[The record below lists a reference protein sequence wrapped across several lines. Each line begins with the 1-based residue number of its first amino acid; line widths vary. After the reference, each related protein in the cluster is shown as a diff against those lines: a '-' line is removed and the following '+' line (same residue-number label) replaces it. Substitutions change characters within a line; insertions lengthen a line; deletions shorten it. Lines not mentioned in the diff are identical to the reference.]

1 MIISFK
7 ARVLIGFGLILSLM
21 AGLSSFCI
29 KDYAKLTNVLHNID
43 SQYLPDALLA
53 AQMGHDVVQ
62 VQQFL
67 TDVSATHNPAGYEDA
82 EEAAQSFKKGLDA
95 LRAQA
100 KNDTAMLEEL
110 NKIDAAFTVYYA
122 TGKRMAEAY
131 IKQGIDAGNVIM
143 EDFDQTSLAI
153 NERTNKL
160 RDQKKA
166 TATQNVHDLSVAAET
181 SAKLM
186 HDATIAG
193 MALGLAIAFYLV
205 YYLGKQL
212 GIDPYYAKGIAQEVA
227 KGKLGRTIA
236 INPKDKSSL
245 LYHLKVMQES
255 VNSFIA
261 AQREMAQQHAQGFSA
276 QIDAAKF
283 PGSYGKMA
291 QETNDLVNA
300 HIAEKARIV
309 EVIAAYA
316 RGDFSIDM
324 DRLPGDKAKITASVD
339 EVKHTLLTVSNE
351 IKLLAEAGKQGDF
364 SKRADA
370 SHFEFMFREIL
381 TDINA
386 LLDTCD
392 TGFGDVSRVTQALA
406 KGDLTQTITR
416 DYPGTF
422 GDVKASIVVMQT
434 ALQAFIA
441 SQAEMAKQHA
451 AGWTTFKMQD
461 RNFPGTYG
469 TMANDINELVNA
481 HIAEKSRIIEVI
493 AEYSK
498 GNFAED
504 MDRLPGDKA
513 NITRAV
519 DNVKATLLAVSS
531 EIKQLV
537 EAGAQGNFSQRSN
550 ADNFD
555 FMFKDILSDLNK
567 LFSTCDTSFGDIA
580 RVTQALAQGNL
591 TQTITNEY
599 PGTFGNVTASVNK
612 TINNLQNLIIE
623 IKHATDSIYAGSKEI
638 AVGNED
644 LAHRAENQ
652 AANLEETASSLEE
665 FSSTMKNNTSNAHQA
680 NQLAN
685 ETQSMAESGR
695 TVVSNAI
702 SAMQEINNSSNKI
715 ADIINVIDEITF
727 QTNLLALNA
736 SVEASR
742 AAEHG
747 RGFAVVAKEV
757 RNLAQRSAAAARESR
772 ALIQSS
778 IQKIRVGTS
787 YVNETGNSLSTIVQS
802 VKEVSGIMNDI
813 SQASKEQSAGIDLIN
828 RSVSQLDEITQ
839 QNAALAEEAA
849 AASKSMRDQAVRM
862 NKLLSTFTLAAPSAL
877 ANRPN
882 GLPRTI
888 AA

>member
-7 ARVLIGFGLILSLM
+7 ARVLIGFSLILSLM
-21 AGLSSFCI
+21 AGLSSFCL
-29 KDYAKLTNVLHNID
+29 KDYAKLTSVIHDID

-82 EEAAQSFKKGLDA
+82 EEAAQSFKKGLET

-100 KNDTAMLEEL
+100 KSDAATLEEL
-110 NKIDAAFTVYYA
+110 TKIEAAFTVYYA

-143 EDFDQTSLAI
+143 EDFDQASLAI

-160 RDQKKA
+160 RDHKKA
-166 TATQNVHDLSVAAET
+166 TAAQSVHDLSMAAEA

-193 MALGLAIAFYLV
+193 IGFGLAIALYLV
-205 YYLGKQL
+205 YYLSKQL
-212 GIDPYYAKGIAQEVA
+212 GIDPYYAKLIAQEVA
-227 KGKLGRTIA
+227 KGNLKRTITV
-236 INPKDKSSL
+236 NSRDKSSL

-255 VNSFIA
+255 INAFIA
-261 AQREMAQQHAQGFSA
+261 AQRDMAQQHALGFSA
-276 QIDAAKF
+276 QIDAANF

-300 HIAEKARIV
+300 HIAEKTRIV

-316 RGDFSIDM
+316 QGDFSVDM
-324 DRLPGDKAKITASVD
+324 DRLPGDKANITAAVD
-339 EVKHTLLTVSNE
+339 DVKQTLLTVSNE

-364 SKRADA
+364 SKRADT
-370 SHFEFMFREIL
+370 SRFEFMFKDIL
-381 TDINA
+381 TNINA
-386 LLDTCD
+386 LLATCD

-406 KGDLTQTITR
+406 KGDLSQRITR

-422 GDVKASIVVMQT
+422 GEVKASIVVMQN

-451 AGWTTFKMQD
+451 AGMTSFKMQEQQ
-461 RNFPGTYG
+461 FPGTFG
-469 TMANDINELVNA
+469 TMAHDINELVNA

-493 AEYSK
+493 AEYAK
-498 GNFAED
+498 GNFNED

-513 NITRAV
+513 TITRAV
-519 DNVKATLLAVSS
+519 DNVKTTLLAVSS

-537 EAGAQGNFSQRSN
+537 EAGAQGDFSPRSN
-550 ADNFD
+550 AEHFD
-555 FMFKDILSDLNK
+555 FMFKDILTDLNM
-567 LFSTCDTSFGDIA
+567 LFSICDTSFGDIA
-580 RVTQALAQGNL
+580 HVTQALAHGNL
-591 TQTITNEY
+591 TQTITNHY
-599 PGTFGNVTASVNK
+599 PGTFGKVTASVNQ
-612 TINNLQNLIIE
+612 TISNLQDLIAE
-623 IKHATDSIYAGSKEI
+623 IKHATDSIFAGSKEI
-638 AVGNED
+638 ASGNDD
-644 LAHRAENQ
+644 LAHRAETQ
-652 AANLEETASSLEE
+652 AANIEQTASSMEE
-665 FSSTMKNNTSNAHQA
+665 LTSTVKNNANNAQQA
-680 NQLAN
+680 NQVATTTQNLAEN
-685 ETQSMAESGR
+685 GGL
-695 TVVSNAI
+695 VVANAI
-702 SAMQEINNSSNKI
+702 KAMQEINNSSAKI

-772 ALIQSS
+772 ELIQSS
-778 IQKIRVGTS
+778 MQKIQVGAA
-787 YVNETGNSLSTIVQS
+787 YVNETGNSLSTIVNS
-802 VKEVSGIMNDI
+802 VKQVSGIMGEI
-813 SQASKEQSAGIDLIN
+813 ASASIEQSAGIDLVN
-828 RSVSQLDEITQ
+828 RSITQLDEITQ
-839 QNAALAEEAA
+839 QNAALAEQAA
-849 AASKSMRDQAVRM
+849 AASKSMRDQAIRM
-862 NKLLSTFTLAAPSAL
+862 NKLLSTFTLASPSAVP
-877 ANRPN
+877 NRVN
-882 GLPRTI
+882 ALPRTL